1 MTASQRTDAA
11 QFQQAK
17 ASAQNEA
24 DKGASAQQAT
34 KLGATTKQVSR
45 TNRANQRRYRFAFI
59 CGQRCPCRFTVGV
72 VLIGGYFAVRSQQNQ
87 IDRVME
93 SIDTDAVN
101 SEALKFNRLKQRK
114 KQLVFGRSGI
124 HGWGLFAMETIQR
137 DDMVIEY
144 VGEVVRQVR
153 ERLSAAKG
161 EKPATVCFGL
171 AFCAFPPRLHS
182 LFRSDFCL
190 QAVADMREER
200 YTKLGMGSSYLFR
213 IDESN
218 VVDATSAGY
227 LARFMNHSC
236 EVCFTAYLSS
246 FSSRAP
252 LADGVVQPVRA
263 AANAARG
270 PCVVSSVAQKPNCY
284 ARVISVEGDKK
295 IVIYSA
301 VDIKEGDEIT
311 YDYKFPIEDEKIK
324 CTCQAPGCRG
334 FLNVGVHFC
343 GISKECARLRLKAR

>member
-1 MTASQRTDAA
+1 MRPTRALQLNKLPSWVRRPSKCRALTAP
-11 QFQQAK
+11 
-17 ASAQNEA
+17 
-24 DKGASAQQAT
+24 T
-34 KLGATTKQVSR
+34 KEGTVSLS
-45 TNRANQRRYRFAFI
+45 FAE
-59 CGQRCPCRFTVGV
+59 QRCPCRFTVGV

-124 HGWGLFAMETIQR
+124 HGWGLFAMEAIQR

-153 ERLSAAKG
+153 RSLGRKREKAA
-161 EKPATVCFGL
+161 AVCFD
-171 AFCAFPPRLHS
+171 AFPARLHLIIFQS
-182 LFRSDFCL
+182 ASSR

-236 EVCFTAYLSS
+236 EVFLLPIRPTFHSQMELSN
-246 FSSRAP
+246 P
-252 LADGVVQPVRA
+252 T
-263 AANAARG
+263 
-270 PCVVSSVAQKPNCY
+270 Y
-284 ARVISVEGDKK
+284 A
-295 IVIYSA
+295 
-301 VDIKEGDEIT
+301 
-311 YDYKFPIEDEKIK
+311 
-324 CTCQAPGCRG
+324 CC
-334 FLNVGVHFC
+334 
-343 GISKECARLRLKAR
+343 

>member
-17 ASAQNEA
+17 ASAENEA
-24 DKGASAQQAT
+24 AKGASAQAT

-45 TNRANQRRYRFAFI
+45 SNRANQ
-59 CGQRCPCRFTVGV
+59 
-72 VLIGGYFAVRSQQNQ
+72 RSQQNQ

-124 HGWGLFAMETIQR
+124 HGWGLFAMEAIQR

-144 VGEVVRQVR
+144 VGEVVR
-153 ERLSAAKG
+153 
-161 EKPATVCFGL
+161 
-171 AFCAFPPRLHS
+171 
-182 LFRSDFCL
+182 

-236 EVCFTAYLSS
+236 E
-246 FSSRAP
+246 
-252 LADGVVQPVRA
+252 
-263 AANAARG
+263 
-270 PCVVSSVAQKPNCY
+270 PNCY

-301 VDIKEGDEIT
+301 VDINDGDEIT

-334 FLNVGVHFC
+334 FLN
-343 GISKECARLRLKAR
+343 

>member
-1 MTASQRTDAA
+1 MSTVKAGQELFKQLSDEDLSFLLEAYKERSRFSDMSKFRWVRHAIKAHAARFKPAATGRHKTGCARTEGFYYMTASQRTDAA

-17 ASAQNEA
+17 ASSQKEA
-24 DKGASAQQAT
+24 DTGASAQQAT

-45 TNRANQRRYRFAFI
+45 TNRVNQRRYVSLSFISGIVPVAFP
-59 CGQRCPCRFTVGV
+59 GYDVLNNRLTFCR
-72 VLIGGYFAVRSQQNQ
+72 YRQQNQ

-93 SIDTDAVN
+93 NIDTDAVN

-153 ERLSAAKG
+153 ERLSAAKRK
-161 EKPATVCFGL
+161 KPATVCFGL

-246 FSSRAP
+246 FSSRATC
-252 LADGVVQPVRA
+252 RWS
-263 AANAARG
+263 G
-270 PCVVSSVAQKPNCY
+270 P
-284 ARVISVEGDKK
+284 
-295 IVIYSA
+295 
-301 VDIKEGDEIT
+301 T
-311 YDYKFPIEDEKIK
+311 
-324 CTCQAPGCRG
+324 CTCC
-334 FLNVGVHFC
+334 C
-343 GISKECARLRLKAR
+343 